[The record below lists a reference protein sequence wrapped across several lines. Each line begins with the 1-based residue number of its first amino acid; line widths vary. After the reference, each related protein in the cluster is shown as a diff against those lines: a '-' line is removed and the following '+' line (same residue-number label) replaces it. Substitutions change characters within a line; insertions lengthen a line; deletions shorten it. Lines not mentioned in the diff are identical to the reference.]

1 MTSPVPAPEN
11 PPARLYDLFSQDL
24 PADSGDAAGGVRPF
38 GVDELE
44 AVWEDWCALSPVL
57 ADVLLVLAHTGLR
70 WSEARALLVGDVDAA
85 VESVWVARSAPEPG
99 GGGTLPA
106 EQARRVP
113 LASRIRLAVE
123 REAAGRDADE
133 LLFTTSQGDQLSR
146 TAVLSRLRWS
156 QTSRGRRLADLRHTA
171 AALWLADGIDAS
183 TVRLWLGERRLAA

>member
-1 MTSPVPAPEN
+1 M
-11 PPARLYDLFSQDL
+11 
-24 PADSGDAAGGVRPF
+24 
-38 GVDELE
+38 
-44 AVWEDWCALSPVL
+44 L